1 MNSFLSFFYLVF
13 SFFPNPGI
21 PAEVKRIDLKLQQ
34 NEVAFT
40 FLDLVDGESTL
51 IQTYEDETILINTGA
66 EAAKE
71 ELDYYLELY
80 GVDKVDTLILTSEQ
94 PEYVS
99 NVLSLLKN
107 VKVGEIVL
115 PISME
120 KVLNITDVKTKVWES
135 GKTYEISDGLFATVL
150 HEKVDKETDE
160 GMDLL
165 FSYFDTSILYMTSA
179 NKEVEDKIIADYK
192 LETVDILKVGDFGNK
207 NGTTQPF
214 LNESDPQIAILFKK
228 AQKES
233 MIDVLERLHETWI
246 EILQTKLTGNISI
259 KLKEHDY
266 QVITLTIESLKR
278 LHTSS

>member
-1 MNSFLSFFYLVF
+1 MNIFFIVLLAF

-21 PAEVKRIDLKLQQ
+21 PAEVNRIDLKLQQ

-51 IQTYEDETILINTGA
+51 IQTYEGETILINTGS

-80 GVDKVDTLILTSEQ
+80 GVDNISTLILTSTE

-99 NVLSLLKN
+99 NVSSLLDE
-107 VKVGEIVL
+107 VVVGKIVS

-120 KVLNITDVKTKVWES
+120 SAVKTLNTPIETWES
-135 GKTYEISDGLFATVL
+135 GKTYEISKGLSVTVL
-150 HEKVDKETDE
+150 HEKVEPESDE

-179 NKEVEDKIIADYK
+179 NKKVEDQIVADYH
-192 LETVDILKVGDFGNK
+192 LEEVDILKVGDFGNK

-228 AQKES
+228 ESKES

-246 EILQTKLTGNISI
+246 EIIQTKLTGNISI